1 MNADVIRGNWK
12 QLRGQVKEW
21 WGQLT
26 DDDLDRIEGSSEKL
40 IGRLQER
47 YGWTKERAEQEIG
60 RRFGE
65 TESARRS
72 GTGRP

>member
-1 MNADVIRGNWK
+1 VNTDILKGNWK
-12 QLRGQVKEW
+12 QVKGQLKEW

-47 YGWTKERAEQEIG
+47 YGWTRERAEEEID
-60 RRFGE
+60 RRLAKGA
-65 TESARRS
+65 TDPPA
-72 GTGRP
+72 GTVRT